1 LADFFG
7 VWGARCQVIISSRR
21 AVYSF
26 LKKAQRAVRC
36 SSFSAKPS
44 KSAAISV
51 SAVFTYNS
59 SASLA
64 RFIQSSAC
72 RRYSFDVGI
81 AALRLCPTS
90 PKVIWFPR
98 GPSRTLQVSEGPRR
112 EAGDRGGLGELTD
125 SRVGRSL
132 DEAFFSRNVGRFVLG
147 FKCEPV
153 QVRDNVEQNVLHSHV
168 GCTLG
173 HLTAFSGAISA
184 SFRCKHNAPRGSI
197 ASKCPKA
204 KPRRGGPAGLKL
216 GRICGSGLGGVPAKS
231 TFQVSISVNR
241 SKEFRPCL
249 LSLLCERCFAGGPA
263 QGGPG

>member
-1 LADFFG
+1 MSTSRRFQTFPLRVAGRTGRSHSASSSHQCEGARQIRYCRAPIPAPISGADLSSVAEVGRTNGLFATTNKNPAGGGPTGFGLADFFG

-81 AALRLCPTS
+81 AVCPTS

-98 GPSRTLQVSEGPRR
+98 GPPRTLQVSEGPRR

-153 QVRDNVEQNVLHSHV
+153 QVRAMSSRMS
-168 GCTLG
+168 CTRMLG
-173 HLTAFSGAISA
+173 ARSA
-184 SFRCKHNAPRGSI
+184 
-197 ASKCPKA
+197 
-204 KPRRGGPAGLKL
+204 
-216 GRICGSGLGGVPAKS
+216 
-231 TFQVSISVNR
+231 T
-241 SKEFRPCL
+241 
-249 LSLLCERCFAGGPA
+249 
-263 QGGPG
+263 

>member
-1 LADFFG
+1 MTRASLL
-7 VWGARCQVIISSRR
+7 GARCQVIISSRR

-44 KSAAISV
+44 KAAAISV

-90 PKVIWFPR
+90 PNVIWFPR
-98 GPSRTLQVSEGPRR
+98 GPRRTLRVSDGPRH
-112 EAGDRGGLGELTD
+112 EAGDRGGLWEVTD

-132 DEAFFSRNVGRFVLG
+132 DEAFFSRNVGRFVALH
-147 FKCEPV
+147 CSASSASLV
-153 QVRDNVEQNVLHSHV
+153 QVRAMSSRMS
-168 GCTLG
+168 CTRMLG
-173 HLTAFSGAISA
+173 VRSAI
-184 SFRCKHNAPRGSI
+184 
-197 ASKCPKA
+197 
-204 KPRRGGPAGLKL
+204 
-216 GRICGSGLGGVPAKS
+216 
-231 TFQVSISVNR
+231 
-241 SKEFRPCL
+241 
-249 LSLLCERCFAGGPA
+249 
-263 QGGPG
+263 

>member
-1 LADFFG
+1 MDHFAGLDVSVKETSICIVDDAGKIVREVKVASEPGGRRGLAWQTFFG
-7 VWGARCQVIISSRR
+7 VWGTRCQVIISSRR
-21 AVYSF
+21 AVYWF

-36 SSFSAKPS
+36 SSFSAKPW

-153 QVRDNVEQNVLHSHV
+153 QVRAMSSRMS
-168 GCTLG
+168 CTRMLG
-173 HLTAFSGAISA
+173 ARSA
-184 SFRCKHNAPRGSI
+184 
-197 ASKCPKA
+197 
-204 KPRRGGPAGLKL
+204 
-216 GRICGSGLGGVPAKS
+216 
-231 TFQVSISVNR
+231 T
-241 SKEFRPCL
+241 
-249 LSLLCERCFAGGPA
+249 
-263 QGGPG
+263 

>member
-1 LADFFG
+1 MGMRNVNEPEVPNVPPCELPAGPAGVTRHHRLTNAKGLDRYCRAPIPAPISGADLSSVAEVGRTNGLFATTNKNPAGGGPTGFGLADFFG

-21 AVYSF
+21 AVYWF

-36 SSFSAKPS
+36 SSFSAKPW

-98 GPSRTLQVSEGPRR
+98 GPRRTLQVSDGPRR
-112 EAGDRGGLGELTD
+112 EAGDRGGLWEVTD

-132 DEAFFSRNVGRFVLG
+132 DEAFFSRNVGRFVALH
-147 FKCEPV
+147 CSASSASLV
-153 QVRDNVEQNVLHSHV
+153 QVRAMSSRMS
-168 GCTLG
+168 CTRMLG
-173 HLTAFSGAISA
+173 ARSAI
-184 SFRCKHNAPRGSI
+184 
-197 ASKCPKA
+197 
-204 KPRRGGPAGLKL
+204 
-216 GRICGSGLGGVPAKS
+216 
-231 TFQVSISVNR
+231 
-241 SKEFRPCL
+241 
-249 LSLLCERCFAGGPA
+249 
-263 QGGPG
+263 

>member
-1 LADFFG
+1 MSTSRRFQTFPPASCRQDRPESLAIIIVSPMRRGSTDTAEPRSPPRSLELTSVAWRKLAGRTAYLQRPTKTPPGGPTGFGLADFFG

-36 SSFSAKPS
+36 SSFSAKPW

-90 PKVIWFPR
+90 PNVIWFPR
-98 GPSRTLQVSEGPRR
+98 GPRRTLQVSDGPRR
-112 EAGDRGGLGELTD
+112 EAGDRGGLWEVTD

-132 DEAFFSRNVGRFVLG
+132 DEAFFSRNVGRFVALH
-147 FKCEPV
+147 CSASSASLV
-153 QVRDNVEQNVLHSHV
+153 QVRAMSSRMS
-168 GCTLG
+168 CTRMLG
-173 HLTAFSGAISA
+173 ARSA
-184 SFRCKHNAPRGSI
+184 
-197 ASKCPKA
+197 
-204 KPRRGGPAGLKL
+204 
-216 GRICGSGLGGVPAKS
+216 
-231 TFQVSISVNR
+231 T
-241 SKEFRPCL
+241 
-249 LSLLCERCFAGGPA
+249 
-263 QGGPG
+263 